1 MNIPWNELAT
11 SEACDQM
18 INYFLVRKT
27 NRAASTSFSTLV
39 CLCVGIVFPFDRPR
53 KKLVYQIIRIRN
65 RHVTTVGVLLHKL
78 SEIGC
83 VLVLI
88 LCSH

>member
-27 NRAASTSFSTLV
+27 YRAASTSFSL
-39 CLCVGIVFPFDRPR
+39 LFVFVWVLFSLSIDRE
-53 KKLVYQIIRIRN
+53 KNWFTKLLESG
-65 RHVTTVGVLLHKL
+65 TVM
-78 SEIGC
+78 
-83 VLVLI
+83 
-88 LCSH
+88 

>member
-27 NRAASTSFSTLV
+27 NRAASTSFSL
-39 CLCVGIVFPFDRPR
+39 LFVFVWMLFSLSIDRE
-53 KKLVYQIIRIRN
+53 KN
-65 RHVTTVGVLLHKL
+65 
-78 SEIGC
+78 
-83 VLVLI
+83 
-88 LCSH
+88 

>member
-1 MNIPWNELAT
+1 MENIPR
-11 SEACDQM
+11 C
-18 INYFLVRKT
+18 IYKF
-27 NRAASTSFSTLV
+27 FTLV
-39 CLCVGIVFPFDRPR
+39 CLCVGVVFPFDRPR

-83 VLVLI
+83 VLACVRVH
-88 LCSH
+88 S